1 MEAKGRNSMSCG
13 KIKEC
18 ACPKVTCAN
27 HGLCC
32 ACVKKHRD
40 TDSLPYCL
48 FPDNDG
54 DKSNYNHFVVLSK
67 RFKGERS

>member
-1 MEAKGRNSMSCG
+1 MSCG
-13 KIKEC
+13 KVKEC

>member
-1 MEAKGRNSMSCG
+1 M
-13 KIKEC
+13 IKNCEYC
-18 ACPKVTCAN
+18 SDCCPKTSCKN
-27 HGLCC
+27 NGNCQ

-54 DKSNYNHFVVLSK
+54 NKSLRHFYEKLK
-67 RFKGERS
+67 ERFENN